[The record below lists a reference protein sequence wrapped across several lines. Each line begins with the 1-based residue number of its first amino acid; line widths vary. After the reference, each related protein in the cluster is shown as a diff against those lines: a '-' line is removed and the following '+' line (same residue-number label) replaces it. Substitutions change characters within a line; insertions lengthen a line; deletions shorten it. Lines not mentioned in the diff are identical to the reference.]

1 MNFCKSYHSCST
13 FGKWAK
19 YFRQRVKSYFKACL
33 LIITTTE
40 IIFPITLEGHLNFLV
55 CIDFL
60 SSFFLSCSFHCF
72 QFFINVFAHLF
83 ILAIEIFFAMSSCW
97 PQGLRV
103 VRKHLPP
110 VPRDKRMKTSSQLR
124 PKTNAT
130 TFPYTT
136 PTLNLFLDI

>member
-1 MNFCKSYHSCST
+1 MQWNKSKMNFCKSYHSYST

-97 PQGLRV
+97 
-103 VRKHLPP
+103 
-110 VPRDKRMKTSSQLR
+110 QL
-124 PKTNAT
+124 NMCQ
-130 TFPYTT
+130 T
-136 PTLNLFLDI
+136 PWFNNTWKMITLLTYNMLTRTCDLN